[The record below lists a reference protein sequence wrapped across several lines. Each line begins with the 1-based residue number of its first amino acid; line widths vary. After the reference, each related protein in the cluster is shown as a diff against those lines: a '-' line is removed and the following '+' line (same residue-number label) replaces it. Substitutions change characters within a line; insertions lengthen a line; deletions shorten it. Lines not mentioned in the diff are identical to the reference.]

1 MAADKKGWA
10 FFPVFFGMIGLLFI
24 GILLFVY
31 SRVEQARIVML
42 DEKGQI
48 RDTTRK

>member
-1 MAADKKGWA
+1 MTANRRGST
-10 FFPVFFGMIGLLFI
+10 FFPVFFGLISALFL

-31 SRVEQARIVML
+31 HKVDQAHPVML

-48 RDTTRK
+48 RDTARQ